1 MDQSPTLKRTL
12 TLKHVVLFGISFMAP
27 VTVFATYGIAIEMT
41 QGMIPT
47 AYAIALVVMLFTAYS
62 YGQLVKEFPT
72 SGSAYTFT
80 QKAMG
85 SHMGFLVGWAIL
97 VDYLF
102 SPMISALLVGIFVS
116 PYFPGVPMFIWIM
129 LFVSVITVVNVLGI
143 RFAANF
149 TTFLVIFQLLFLV
162 LFCFLSVKGLLDGKG
177 AGSFSMLPFF
187 NPDIKFTA
195 ILGVVP
201 LLCFAFLGFDAV
213 TTLSEET
220 KDPKQ
225 TMPKA
230 IFLVPVIGG
239 ILFITTTYLAQLI
252 YPNFLSF
259 QDPESAALDILSYLG
274 GNLLTS
280 LFLAVVLTAAFA
292 SAVASGGSAARIL
305 YAMGRENILPKRIF
319 GYVSP
324 KFHTPVNNVLIIG
337 TLALTSVFFTIDTA
351 TSLINFG
358 ALFAFTFVNLSVIA
372 HFFMKNKK
380 RSMRESIWYLVIPL
394 LGAAVTSL
402 FLTQLNSYS
411 LLLGGTWLA
420 IGFIYL
426 LYLTKM
432 FTQKPPE
439 LHVDDVEEVIN
450 G

>member
-1 MDQSPTLKRTL
+1 MDRSPTLKRTL

-116 PYFPGVPMFIWIM
+116 PYLPGVPMFIWIM
-129 LFVSVITVVNVLGI
+129 LFVTVITVVNILGI

-149 TTFLVIFQLLFLV
+149 TTFLVVFQLLFLV

-187 NPDIKFTA
+187 NPDIKISA

-230 IFLVPVIGG
+230 ILLVPVIGG
-239 ILFITTTYLAQLI
+239 VLFIATTYLAQLI

-259 QDPESAALDILSYLG
+259 QDPESAALEILSFLG

-380 RSMRESIWYLVIPL
+380 RSMSEAILYLVIPL
-394 LGAAVTSL
+394 LGVAVTSL
-402 FLTQLNSYS
+402 FLTQLNKYS

-420 IGFIYL
+420 IGVIYL